1 MKLCDSNNHFSEE
14 EEMSAPSN
22 HTELSVFAS
31 ILLRMLKDKPDDWS
45 RSVVLGGEDSDLDE
59 LSVLVF
65 AIELLKSGYPICL
78 DGELVNGLEGFVS
91 EGFSIKLAANAEEL
105 ELTQQV
111 VDHQIAS
118 MGEVKAGLARAREKI
133 VAGSQ
138 SDESPRL
145 PSSEEVAS

>member
-65 AIELLKSGYPICL
+65 AIELLKSGYPIGL
-78 DGELVNGLEGFVS
+78 SGELVNGLEGFVS
-91 EGFSIKLAANAEEL
+91 EGFSIKLAVNAEEL
-105 ELTQQV
+105 ALTQQV
-111 VDHQIAS
+111 VNHQIAS
-118 MGEVKAGLARAREKI
+118 MGEVKAGLERALR
-133 VAGSQ
+133 
-138 SDESPRL
+138 
-145 PSSEEVAS
+145 PSSAVSRPPARPSDDGVVVEIP